1 MSWTFEP
8 AAETFEK
15 LRTDWDALNRSQHNH
30 VLLDSAFVAPLIRH
44 FGDGRVLVGVSDD
57 TGTPG
62 MVLVVKTAPGIW
74 ETFQPSQAPLG
85 LILLGSRDPQMSVA
99 MEIIRSLPGLAVQ
112 LGVLQ
117 QDPDYS
123 SFPATPPGPQV
134 QVLDAAETG
143 RLEVAGAFED
153 FWETRNSDLKQN
165 VSRRQR
171 RLAGQGKKLT
181 LLTHRSPG
189 AVAECLRAYGRI
201 ESQGWKGREGSAL
214 SEDNAQTRF
223 YSDVME
229 SFCERGEGYI
239 YQLWLDDQLIGSEVY
254 IARNGMLVGL
264 KTTYDESYRNL
275 SPGFLMK
282 SAIIRQVFEEKE
294 FRVVEFYGRVK
305 DWHKKWSTH
314 FRRMYHLN
322 CFRHRWVN
330 TAREVMKRFA

>member
-8 AAETFEK
+8 AAEAFEK

-44 FGDGRVLVGVSDD
+44 FGDGKVLVGVSNDASA
-57 TGTPG
+57 PG

-85 LILLGSRDPQMSVA
+85 LILLGSRDPQMSA
-99 MEIIRSLPGLAVQ
+99 ATEIIRSLPGLAVQ

-134 QVLDAAETG
+134 QILDAAETG
-143 RLEVAGAFED
+143 GLEVTGSFED
-153 FWETRNSDLKQN
+153 FWESRNSDLKQN

-181 LLTHRSPG
+181 LLTHRSPDV
-189 AVAECLRAYGRI
+189 VAECLRAYGRM

-223 YSDVME
+223 YSEVME
-229 SFCERGEGYI
+229 SFCVRGEGYI
-239 YQLWLDDQLIGSEVY
+239 YQLWLDDLLIGSEVY

-264 KTTYDESYRNL
+264 KTTYDESYRNI

-282 SAIIRQVFEEKE
+282 FAIIRQVFEEKE
-294 FRVVEFYGRVK
+294 FRDVEFYGRVK

-314 FRRMYHLN
+314 FRTMYHIN

-330 TAREVMKRFA
+330 SAREVMKRFA